1 METGTHPHLLIIEDD
16 VLPWQMILVS
26 FYDEAAFDPTWLL
39 RNLCIF
45 WKRGASVD

>member
-1 METGTHPHLLIIEDD
+1 METGTHPHLLIIED
-16 VLPWQMILVS
+16 
-26 FYDEAAFDPTWLL
+26 DEAAFDPTWLL